1 MTELETK
8 MRYTIDVLAG
18 KMCCSPCYKHINWA
32 LQRLDTQDE
41 VNKVYLLLKQNKQ
54 VDNLKP
60 DIEKIFLQNQKGE

>member
-8 MRYTIDVLAG
+8 MRYTIDALAG

>member
-8 MRYTIDVLAG
+8 MRYTITDLTA

-41 VNKVYLLLKQNKQ
+41 VNEVYLLLKQNKT
-54 VDNLKP
+54 NLKP
-60 DIEKIFLQNQKGE
+60 DIERIFLKNQKGE